1 MNHPD
6 IDIRAFRGQLRQLE
20 RQVELNLATQT
31 SCCGVTVA
39 QCHVLLEVEASGE
52 AAIGSLAACL
62 ELDASTLSRTV
73 DGLVRAGLI
82 ERREDP
88 ENRRRQLVRLTPA
101 GREKADF
108 INDSCDRFYRD
119 LLRRLPGE
127 QAEAV
132 RVALPL
138 LVQAFRTGHLAAPS
152 TACYGSPVTRKVQ

>member
-1 MNHPD
+1 MNDPD

-20 RQVELNLATQT
+20 RQIELNLANQT
-31 SCCGVTVA
+31 DCCGVTVA

-52 AAIGSLAACL
+52 AAIGTLADSL

-108 INDSCDRFYRD
+108 INGSCDSFYRD
-119 LLRRLPGE
+119 LLRRLPEG
-127 QAEAV
+127 QANAV
-132 RVALPL
+132 LSALPL
-138 LVQAFRTGHLAAPS
+138 LVEAFRTERIAHGRP
-152 TACYGSPVTRKVQ
+152 RMEMI